1 MKLLS
6 KLTEKNVLFPSFVT
20 IVLMFFMGHRAFV
33 KNPGRLELVASYCIY
48 PLLIL
53 QKTCVAPIEYFI
65 NHKKTI
71 EQLDAAIKDLTLEKE
86 SLKAQLIEQEALVQF
101 NNSIEE
107 IKNFKA
113 RYDTKHALLA
123 HIIMRR
129 FTAQEQS
136 FFIDIGSSQGIVAD
150 MAVVYKNHILGKIE
164 QVYPYY
170 SKVLSITDRRC
181 KISAYCS
188 KSQTQGILQGANTLE
203 SFELTHVD
211 RLKKLIEQE
220 QIFSSGEGTVFPKG
234 FLLGTIDSFEPE
246 GVHYRIT
253 VKPALDFSA
262 IEYCYVI
269 QKGAEVTVSTASDTV
284 VQLSGK
290 PDLSNNL

>member
-1 MKLLS
+1 VKLVS
-6 KLTEKNVLFPSFVT
+6 KLTEKNVLFSSFVT
-20 IVLMFFMGHRAFV
+20 IALMFFMGHRVFV
-33 KNPGRLELVASYCIY
+33 KNPGTLELVASYCVY
-48 PLLIL
+48 PFLMI
-53 QKTCVAPIEYFI
+53 QKNFIQPVQYFLT
-65 NHKKTI
+65 HKKTVT
-71 EQLDAAIKDLTLEKE
+71 QLNAIIKDLTLEKE
-86 SLKAQLIEQEALVQF
+86 SLKAQLIEQEALFQF

-113 RYDTKHALLA
+113 RYDTKHALLG

-136 FFIDIGSSQGIVAD
+136 FFIDIGSSQGVVAD
-150 MAVVYKNHILGKIE
+150 MAVVYKNHILGKVE

-181 KISAYCS
+181 KISAYCAKS
-188 KSQTQGILQGANTLE
+188 KTQGILQGSNTLE

-220 QIFSSGEGTVFPKG
+220 EIFSSGEGTVFPKG
-234 FLLGTIDSFEPE
+234 FLLGAIDSFEPE

-253 VKPALDFSA
+253 VKPALDFST
-262 IEYCYVI
+262 IEYCYVM
-269 QKGAEVTVSTASDTV
+269 QKGAQQISTPVLSVDVVNGSLVTGAV
-284 VQLSGK
+284 
-290 PDLSNNL
+290 